1 MQKRERKSE
10 KNNAKINERK
20 KAKEARN
27 YTQALG
33 ELKCAYIKKK
43 LLKFR
48 IEQIAVLEAF

>member
-1 MQKRERKSE
+1 MCKCKCKCKNEKEKVR

-43 LLKFR
+43 
-48 IEQIAVLEAF
+48 

>member
-1 MQKRERKSE
+1 MEKRERKDE

-33 ELKCAYIKKK
+33 ELKCPFYQEKIT
-43 LLKFR
+43 
-48 IEQIAVLEAF
+48 

>member
-1 MQKRERKSE
+1 MEKRERKDE

-33 ELKCAYIKKK
+33 ELKCAYIKK
-43 LLKFR
+43 
-48 IEQIAVLEAF
+48 I